1 MNIKVLGISGSPIKN
16 SNTDRLVKTILDATE
31 IESEFVK
38 LSKINVR
45 PCFACKKCV
54 PDNICKVKDDFQ
66 ELSEKIKKAKVLV
79 IGAYTPYGQVDAF
92 TKALLER
99 FWSLRHVNNLLK
111 GKLCATVLTGLM
123 PNALD
128 QVNQS
133 LAAELREYE
142 RMDLLEQLT
151 VKGNLP
157 CLTCGEGDGCQMS
170 AVKIMYGPD
179 AKTSDFGY
187 SRVEDQKEI
196 WEEAVRIGR
205 LIGQRLLVMP

>member
-79 IGAYTPYGQVDAF
+79 IGAYTPYVQVDAF

-142 RMDLLEQLT
+142 RMDLIGQLT